1 MQDQLMLYASALA
14 MIISVH
20 LAVKAWLNSRQEPQE
35 EYEDENPYQLGNL
48 NQGIEPNS
56 FASRLSPFSQFLRPT
71 EASEINE
78 LRQQLHFAGYRTSEA
93 PELYTA
99 FRTAS
104 FFLGLLLV
112 GMLFTFQPV
121 SSGSIRVAALVLLL
135 AFLIPKIWLKFKID
149 QRQEAINLSL
159 PPTLDL
165 LVTCMEAGLNLEQ
178 AIDRVS
184 KEISLTDEELADELQ
199 VVVQELNAG
208 LSMGASF
215 KKLSQRV
222 TSDDLRNLCNVIIQ
236 SVSLGASLG
245 RAMREYAQSARRKRE
260 LKLEENA
267 GQVTA
272 RLTLPLTICLLP
284 SAMIAM
290 LAPAVVTIMK
300 SLGGG

>member
-1 MQDQLMLYASALA
+1 MQDQLLVVASGLA

-20 LAVKAWLNSRQEPQE
+20 LAVKSWLSSRDQEGQE
-35 EYEDENPYQLGNL
+35 EEEDPYQLGPSPDS
-48 NQGIEPNS
+48 ENS
-56 FASRLSPFSQFLRPT
+56 ALFNSRFSSLAQILRPT
-71 EASEINE
+71 EVSELND
-78 LRQQLHFAGYRTSEA
+78 LRQQLHFAGYRRPEA

-99 FRTAS
+99 FRTTC
-104 FFLGLLLV
+104 LLIGLMVVGVLL
-112 GMLFTFQPV
+112 TFK
-121 SSGSIRVAALVLLL
+121 SIDSGSIRLAAFILLI
-135 AFLIPKIWLKFKID
+135 AFYIPKLWLKLKIS
-149 QRQEAINLSL
+149 QRQEAIGLSL

-184 KEISLTDEELADELQ
+184 KEISITDLELADELQ

-222 TSDDLRNLCNVIIQ
+222 TSEDLRNLCNVIIQ

-245 RAMREYAQSARRKRE
+245 RAMREYASSARRKRE
-260 LKLEENA
+260 LKLEEDA

>member
-1 MQDQLMLYASALA
+1 MQDQLLVAASALA

-20 LAVKAWLNSRQEPQE
+20 LAVKTWLKSRESEME
-35 EYEDENPYQLGNL
+35 EIEEDPYQFGNL
-48 NQGIEPNS
+48 HPQDG
-56 FASRLSPFSQFLRPT
+56 ASIFTSRFSSLAQILRPT
-71 EASEINE
+71 EVSELNA
-78 LRQQLHFAGYRTSEA
+78 LRQQLHFAGYRRSEA

-99 FRTAS
+99 FRTTC
-104 FFLGLLLV
+104 LLIGIILIGV
-112 GMLFTFQPV
+112 LFTFKTV
-121 SSGSIRVAALVLLL
+121 DSGLIRLASLVLLI
-135 AFLIPKIWLKFKID
+135 AFFAPKWWLKLKIN
-149 QRQEAINLSL
+149 QRQEAISLSL

-184 KEISLTDEELADELQ
+184 REISLTDEELADELQ

-222 TSDDLRNLCNVIIQ
+222 TSEDLRNLCNVIIQ
-236 SVSLGASLG
+236 SVALGASLG
-245 RAMREYAQSARRKRE
+245 RAMREYASSARRKRE
-260 LKLEENA
+260 LKLEEDA

-290 LAPAVVTIMK
+290 LTPAVVTIMK